1 MMRTTVFPMRN
12 FHVKPAFWG
21 LDRDFKDVMDS
32 IQDVW
37 EGVDQSTH
45 TDFKETE
52 QAYFMALDL
61 PGVNKKNIEV
71 QVEGDYILIN
81 ATRKKA
87 FFEGDESNK
96 KISRKVLLPKEVD
109 KENVQA
115 HCEDGVLYLA
125 LPKVEKAKPKKIEIT
140 EGFEGSTWNKILSEN
155 SANKATSAS

>member
-1 MMRTTVFPMRN
+1 MMRTIVFPMRN

-37 EGVDQSTH
+37 EGIDQSTH

-52 QAYFMALDL
+52 QAYFMALDI
-61 PGVNKKNIEV
+61 PGVNKKNLEV
-71 QVEGDYILIN
+71 QVQGDYVLIN

-87 FFEGDESNK
+87 FFEGDENNQ

-125 LPKVEKAKPKKIEIT
+125 LPKAEKAKPKKIEIT
-140 EGFEGSTWNKILSEN
+140 EGFEGSTWNKFLSEN